1 MAKQQVIPAEG
12 PPERSGRLLR
22 PLAWVLVGLLASQFL
37 LGMVTNLY
45 ARLPAALPGLHG
57 SLDTRLGH
65 AARWA
70 LLHGPPVL
78 KIHVIVGLAI
88 GGCAITLA
96 ALAVR
101 ARQPWW
107 RLCALLG
114 LLMAAPAGLAG
125 AAFLAYRHD
134 NFYSLLMAAGFLGAL
149 FAYWIGLVLTRQ
161 PARAGTGARAGR

>member
-1 MAKQQVIPAEG
+1 MAKQQPIAAGG
-12 PPERSGRLLR
+12 PPGRPGRLLR

-57 SLDTRLGH
+57 SLDTRLGA

-96 ALAVR
+96 ALAVQ

-114 LLMAAPAGLAG
+114 LLLAAPAGLAG
-125 AAFLAYRHD
+125 AAFLAYRHN

-149 FAYWIGLVLTRQ
+149 FAYWAGLFLAREPV
-161 PARAGTGARAGR
+161 RAGPGAGARR